1 MRTATAGSGLWDQLC
16 IAPAQRFGTAV
27 WSTLRIL
34 RRAALAAMHHDVL
47 TRAQA
52 TAYSA
57 MLALFP
63 ALVVA
68 AALVG
73 ILPSFLPFRSQ
84 LAIFFDRVLPSSV
97 LPLLE
102 DYFSVGRR
110 SQTAGAL
117 LGSLVISL
125 LGAGNVM
132 ATLME
137 GFRRAHA
144 LPPRSGSFLRRRGR
158 ALALV
163 PLSLVPL
170 AASSVLVVFGHLFT
184 RWIAGQVSPMLQG
197 LFALCAQLLR
207 WTVALAGSTGILAL
221 VYHLGTDLNPDEREL
236 TSQTFRDRLSESW
249 HRLPGGRA
257 FRLPVSQ
264 SLARSD
270 GSLPAVS
277 WRQSL
282 PGAVLATALWFVTTL
297 VFGFYVTRFANY
309 SRVYGSLGAGIA
321 LLIWLYLI
329 ALCVLIGS
337 EFNAQHRFARC
348 KALSRYAASKAPQQP
363 SEVHAPAPFPVANK
377 PRALDGRLAG

>member
-1 MRTATAGSGLWDQLC
+1 MRTATAGSELWEQLC
-16 IAPAQRFGTAV
+16 VAPAQRAGDAL
-27 WSTLRIL
+27 WSILLLL
-34 RRAALAAMHHDVL
+34 RRAALAAMQHDVL

-63 ALVVA
+63 ALIVT

-73 ILPSFLPFRSQ
+73 MLPSFLPFRSQ
-84 LAIFFDRVLPSSV
+84 LAVFFDRVLPSSV
-97 LPLLE
+97 VPLLE
-102 DYFSVGRR
+102 GYFSVDRR

-117 LGSLVISL
+117 IGSLVISL

-144 LPPRSGSFLRRRGR
+144 LPLARGNFLRRRGR
-158 ALALV
+158 ALALG

-170 AASSVLVVFGHLFT
+170 AAASALVVFGHVFT
-184 RWIAGQVSPMLQG
+184 RWLAGAAPPMLG
-197 LFALCAQLLR
+197 GAFSVLALLLR

-221 VYHLGTDLNPDEREL
+221 IYHLGTDLDTGMREYLKAEYLKSWPREHLKSPREPLRTGAAQPDI
-236 TSQTFRDRLSESW
+236 TW
-249 HRLPGGRA
+249 
-257 FRLPVSQ
+257 
-264 SLARSD
+264 RS
-270 GSLPAVS
+270 
-277 WRQSL
+277 SL
-282 PGAVLATALWFVTTL
+282 PGAALATTLWFVATL

-321 LLIWLYLI
+321 LMIWLYLI

-337 EFNAQHRFARC
+337 EFNAQRTARF
-348 KALSRYAASKAPQQP
+348 
-363 SEVHAPAPFPVANK
+363 
-377 PRALDGRLAG
+377 PRS